1 MYQIIDNFK
10 SNARNL
16 NGEQQYRSCR
26 FYFQSSKHMNLD
38 KISLVSFLLNLV
50 PLGSLESNAH
60 EKKRSFTAPC
70 FDGGENLSTCSNLDD
85 SCENASGF
93 KLVRLQGIRVSG
105 RLEYY

>member
-16 NGEQQYRSCR
+16 KGEQQHRSCR
-26 FYFQSSKHMNLD
+26 FYFQTSKHMNLE

-93 KLVRLQGIRVSG
+93 KLVRLLGVQVSE
-105 RLEYY
+105 RLECY

>member
-1 MYQIIDNFK
+1 
-10 SNARNL
+10 
-16 NGEQQYRSCR
+16 
-26 FYFQSSKHMNLD
+26 MNLA

-50 PLGSLESNAH
+50 PFGSLEANAH
-60 EKKRSFTAPC
+60 EKKQSFIAPC

-105 RLEYY
+105 ILEYY

>member
-10 SNARNL
+10 SNASNL
-16 NGEQQYRSCR
+16 NGEQQHRSCH

-38 KISLVSFLLNLV
+38 KVSLVSFLLNLV

-85 SCENASGF
+85 SCENASGL